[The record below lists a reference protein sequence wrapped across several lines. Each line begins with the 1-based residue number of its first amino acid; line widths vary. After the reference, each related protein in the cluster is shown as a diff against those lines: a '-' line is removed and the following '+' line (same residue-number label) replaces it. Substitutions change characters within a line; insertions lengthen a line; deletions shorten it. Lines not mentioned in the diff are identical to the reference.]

1 METREN
7 IKRSI
12 EEILIDHKWI
22 RPTQTISESDD
33 YRVDIGLDS
42 LDFVE
47 VVMYLEREFGFFI
60 PDDQVE
66 KLTTVGRTID
76 YIYQKMNDHESKQN

>member
-47 VVMYLEREFGFFI
+47 VVMDLEREFGFFI

-76 YIYQKMNDHESKQN
+76 YIYQKNE